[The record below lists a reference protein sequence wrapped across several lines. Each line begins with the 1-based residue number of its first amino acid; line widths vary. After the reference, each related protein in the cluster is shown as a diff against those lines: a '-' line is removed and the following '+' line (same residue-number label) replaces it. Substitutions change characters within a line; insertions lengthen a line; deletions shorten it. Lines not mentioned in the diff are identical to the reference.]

1 MGRPTT
7 CLKVFVFLVEIILL
21 SRGFLHVG
29 GVRGSGDPVTP
40 PFCRWSG
47 WMVGPSGRELL
58 FGDPARGPY
67 GPPDR

>member
-1 MGRPTT
+1 VGRPTS
-7 CLKVFVFLVEIILL
+7 CLKVVVFLVEIFLL

-29 GVRGSGDPVTP
+29 VFVGLGTPCNP
-40 PFCRWSG
+40 PFCRCSG